1 MKQDNRNRED
11 PSLHRRGEPG
21 DESFVPESFSAD
33 YRGTSS
39 LPLRADA
46 EQEAKV
52 RHEAEEAEEMDK
64 ELDDFL
70 PEGESLPEEE
80 FLTKW
85 SRDLENDEEEPVDS
99 HASLEEAEEGMAV
112 AKTAL
117 RQRRPQGR
125 RWYGLLVGSLVLLL
139 ALTGVGFLAWM
150 AGSSLHARLTDDSQ
164 LRAYDDFLTPVV
176 MLDPEPFASPDKAP
190 NTFVQEA
197 SLWKAILDDGGSRY
211 TQYDDNGRVI
221 IPLGDVASAC
231 VALFGPDRNLSP
243 GTPSEES
250 FYTYDERITPTM
262 WPFLAPIVWSRPTQ
276 RNPIQRMEK
285 PFSVWGMSPPQTN
298 GGRAVFHPVPRLL
311 PPPQSIWSMFWRKTR
326 IQALLIYMPCARWR
340 NNRIQ

>member
-11 PSLHRRGEPG
+11 PSLHRGGEPG

-99 HASLEEAEEGMAV
+99 HASLEEAEEGVAV

-139 ALTGVGFLAWM
+139 ALT
-150 AGSSLHARLTDDSQ
+150 
-164 LRAYDDFLTPVV
+164 
-176 MLDPEPFASPDKAP
+176 
-190 NTFVQEA
+190 
-197 SLWKAILDDGGSRY
+197 
-211 TQYDDNGRVI
+211 
-221 IPLGDVASAC
+221 
-231 VALFGPDRNLSP
+231 
-243 GTPSEES
+243 TPSS
-250 FYTYDERITPTM
+250 GLMTIF
-262 WPFLAPIVWSRPTQ
+262 
-276 RNPIQRMEK
+276 
-285 PFSVWGMSPPQTN
+285 
-298 GGRAVFHPVPRLL
+298 
-311 PPPQSIWSMFWRKTR
+311 
-326 IQALLIYMPCARWR
+326 
-340 NNRIQ
+340 

>member
-11 PSLHRRGEPG
+11 PSLHRGGEPG

-85 SRDLENDEEEPVDS
+85 SRDLENDEEEPVGS
-99 HASLEEAEEGMAV
+99 HASSEEAEEGVAV

-139 ALTGVGFLAWM
+139 ALTGVGSRAGM

-211 TQYDDNGRVI
+211 TQYDDNGRAI

-250 FYTYDERITPTM
+250 FYTYDEQDNSYHVALFSSDSMVTPYTEKSYSEDGKTILRVGYVSPTDEWRTGGVSSGSPATPTPTKYM
-262 WPFLAPIVWSRPTQ
+262 EYVLAENPDTGAFYIYAVRPV
-276 RNPIQRMEK
+276 EE
-285 PFSVWGMSPPQTN
+285 
-298 GGRAVFHPVPRLL
+298 
-311 PPPQSIWSMFWRKTR
+311 
-326 IQALLIYMPCARWR
+326 
-340 NNRIQ
+340 